1 MKYFNQTK
9 SEHEWVARLCQSVP
23 TRVENVA
30 CSNGLTEMLHICS
43 IYVFIYCINGNP
55 WRVCACERISCKT

>member
-43 IYVFIYCINGNP
+43 ILCIYILY
-55 WRVCACERISCKT
+55 